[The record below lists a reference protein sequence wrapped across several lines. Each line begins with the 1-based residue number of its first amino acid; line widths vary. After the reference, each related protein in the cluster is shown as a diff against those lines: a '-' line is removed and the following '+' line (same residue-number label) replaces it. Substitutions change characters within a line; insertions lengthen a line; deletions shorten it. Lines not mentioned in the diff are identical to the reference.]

1 MGYIIEIDRHM
12 LSKYR
17 TTLAQLSWCLTHVL
31 GMLLKQ
37 LQSNQFFQKRLTD
50 NTRRDTETDRHLEI
64 LGSSKFGTKITST
77 RIDQKNLEKHLRK
90 FLSLSPPFTKL
101 FKDCPQL
108 SATHLEKSQSVFL
121 TSFYIWWS
129 TTTFLQPRFFTFHE
143 NHVKRHD
150 KPT

>member
-1 MGYIIEIDRHM
+1 M

-108 SATHLEKSQSVFL
+108 SATHLEKSQRVFL
-121 TSFYIWWS
+121 TSFYI
-129 TTTFLQPRFFTFHE
+129 
-143 NHVKRHD
+143 
-150 KPT
+150 